1 MIQNFR
7 IKKICY
13 RNAQKKK
20 KKKKKFVIE
29 MPKKKK
35 KKKKSVRLRHK
46 FYIAFDQK
54 LNF

>member
-1 MIQNFR
+1 MR
-7 IKKICY
+7 K
-13 RNAQKKK
+13 
-20 KKKKKFVIE
+20 
-29 MPKKKK
+29 KKKK

>member
-1 MIQNFR
+1 MR
-7 IKKICY
+7 KKKIFLY
-13 RNAQKKK
+13 KPQ
-20 KKKKKFVIE
+20 
-29 MPKKKK
+29 KK